1 MAAAEGSKK
10 AVLTAVASNGIVT
23 IAKFVGFAFSGS
35 SALLA
40 EAVHSLADTANQS
53 LLFVGLRR
61 STRKADAQ
69 HHFGYGQ
76 ERYFWN
82 LVSAV
87 TIFFIG
93 CVYTVMHAIGQLQ
106 AEHTPTIS
114 WLAFGIVGLAF
125 VAEGYSF
132 LVALNEFNS
141 QRRKAGLG
149 FFAFIAETRDPT
161 TLAVLVEDTVAVF
174 GLMLALVGMA
184 LAAWTGSEFFDA
196 AAAILIGLLMGG
208 LAMLLAG
215 LNKRFLIDTS
225 DPHLDDTART
235 LWSADARIA
244 HVERVNSIVLSPEE
258 TLLMAEVQA
267 REDAVFAG
275 MNPTQIEGAVTMI
288 RHMHELRRGMEAE
301 VRRAVPR
308 ARHIFIEFVGIA
320 DRKDH
325 DKNRVATPDQSSTLA
340 NTPAIDKQ
348 RS

>member
-1 MAAAEGSKK
+1 MATEGSTR
-10 AVLTAVASNGIVT
+10 AVLTAVASNSLVT
-23 IAKFVGFAFSGS
+23 VAKFVGFAFSGS

-61 STRKADAQ
+61 SVRQADEQ

-93 CVYTVMHAIGQLQ
+93 CVYTVMHAIDQLQ
-106 AEHTPTIS
+106 SEYTPTIS

-125 VAEGYSF
+125 VAEGYSL
-132 LVALNEFNS
+132 LVALNEFNA
-141 QRRKAGLG
+141 QRKRAGLG

-174 GLMLALVGMA
+174 GLLLALAGMA
-184 LAAWTGSEFFDA
+184 LAVWTGSELFDA
-196 AAAILIGLLMGG
+196 AAAMLIGLLMGG
-208 LAMLLAG
+208 LALLLAG

-225 DPHLDDTART
+225 DPHLDDTARA
-235 LWSADARIA
+235 LWGADTRIA

-258 TLLMAEVQA
+258 TLLMAEVQV
-267 REDAVFAG
+267 REQAVFAG
-275 MNPTQIEGAVTMI
+275 MNAAQVEGAVRML
-288 RHMHELRRGMEAE
+288 RHLHELRRGMEGE
-301 VRRAVPR
+301 VRKSVPR

-325 DKNRVATPDQSSTLA
+325 DQNRVATPG
-340 NTPAIDKQ
+340 
-348 RS
+348 